1 MGAVRLRTLTPRDP
15 IRRLKPFVD
24 VAWAINAHDPAWVPP
39 LRRSVY
45 GLLRHTHPFHRHAD
59 VVYFVAERDGRPV
72 GRVAA
77 LINHRH
83 NEVHQERIA
92 FFGFFESVPDD
103 AVAGAL
109 LDAAA
114 AWARDQGATALRG
127 PMNFSTNEECGLLIE
142 GFARPPML
150 LMPHNPPYYAR
161 LLENQ
166 GFSKCKDLVAYLLER
181 GEVPEALER
190 GAAVALRRHRVRV
203 RTLDLRRFEDE
214 VRRIQEVY
222 NAAWQR
228 NWGFVP
234 LTNEEIEHLAKEL
247 RPIADPDLC
256 LFVERDGETIGFAL
270 ALPNINEA
278 LRHLRDGRLFPFGLI
293 KLLWYR
299 RRIRGMRLITLG
311 FKPGYQRQGLG
322 PLLYLQLYRTGLAK
336 GYTHAEASW
345 VLEDNWEMRRA
356 IERIGGRVD
365 KVYRIY
371 ERPL

>member
-15 IRRLKPFVD
+15 VWRLKPFVD
-24 VAWAINAHDPAWVPP
+24 VAWSINARDPAWVPP
-39 LRRSVY
+39 LRRSLY
-45 GLLRHTHPFHRHAD
+45 ALLRHTHPFHRHAE
-59 VVYFVAERDGRPV
+59 VVYFLAERDGEAV

-83 NEVHQERIA
+83 NEFHGERIG
-92 FFGFFESVPDD
+92 FFGFFESVPDP

-114 AWARDQGATALRG
+114 AWARERGATALRG

-161 LLENQ
+161 LLEDQ
-166 GFSKCKDLVAYLLER
+166 GFAKCKDLVAYLLER
-181 GEVPEALER
+181 GEVPAALER
-190 GAAVALRRHRVRV
+190 GAELALRRHRVRL
-203 RTLDLRRFEDE
+203 RTLDLRRFREE

-247 RPIADPDLC
+247 RPIADPELC
-256 LFVERDGETIGFAL
+256 LFVERDDETIGFAL
-270 ALPNINEA
+270 ALPNLNEA
-278 LRHLRDGRLFPFGLI
+278 LAHLRDGRLLPLGLP

-311 FKPGYQRQGLG
+311 FQPGFQHQGLG
-322 PLLYLQLYRTGLAK
+322 PLVYLQIYRTGVAK